1 MEDHSLIEIDSSDEV
16 DEMCLMVLAIQVLI
30 QERKKGENVHF
41 GCKRSI
47 EAEAEGIKILTNKMK
62 VSNRSQYFK

>member
-1 MEDHSLIEIDSSDEV
+1 MSNGSRDSGV
-16 DEMCLMVLAIQVLI
+16 KPGK
-30 QERKKGENVHF
+30 KKGENVHF

-47 EAEAEGIKILTNKMK
+47 EAEAKGIKILTNKMK